1 MQGVPQRLG
10 ELRVGGFL
18 NAVAPLRQHGLLLS
32 GCVYGGL
39 GFEVYRRFH
48 VGFEAGSVA
57 KPVFTHP
64 RSRSVLFAK
73 VATSSTHDV
82 LETRE
87 NHESR

>member
-1 MQGVPQRLG
+1 M
-10 ELRVGGFL
+10 GGFL
-18 NAVAPLRQHGLLLS
+18 NAVALLRQHGLLLS
-32 GCVYGGL
+32 GCVCRGL

-48 VGFEAGSVA
+48 VGFEAGSVV
-57 KPVFTHP
+57 KPVFEHP
-64 RSRSVLFAK
+64 RSRLVLFAR